1 MKTKSFV
8 LKETTNKEQML
19 AMVRDALIGGG
30 DSHADINF
38 QDDTWLPFKDEDGD
52 EFTFID
58 NFKKT
63 GGIFMYF
70 ESVGNFVEALRQFVD
85 ENKWSILTS
94 SSKIKTLLQENDF
107 AFSDDFSVASPQ
119 NVVLLDCE
127 CLVAQTGS
135 VVFTTAQTGSPAAVG
150 NADTLLVM
158 ATPRQFVSHI
168 KDALDVLRMRY
179 LSLPPQS
186 VFVTG
191 QSSSSDIDNTLVKGA
206 VGIRKIALFLVEE
219 D

>member
-1 MKTKSFV
+1 MKTKSV
-8 LKETTNKEQML
+8 VEDGTVNKERIL
-19 AMVRDALIGGG
+19 ASVRDALSGGR
-30 DSHADINF
+30 SPHSDISL
-38 QDDTWLPFKDEDGD
+38 QDDDWLPFEDGD
-52 EFTFID
+52 EFTFIE

-70 ESVGNFVEALRQFVD
+70 ESVGNFVEALRQFVV

-94 SSKIKTLLQENDF
+94 SPKIQTLLQENDF
-107 AFSDDFSVASPQ
+107 AFSDDLSVASPQ

-135 VVFTTAQTGSPAAVG
+135 IVFTTAQTGSPAAVG

-158 ATPRQFVSHI
+158 ATPRQFVSRI
-168 KDALDVLRMRY
+168 KDALETLRLRY
-179 LSLPPQS
+179 PALPPQS
-186 VFVTG
+186 VLVTG

-206 VGIRKIALFLVEE
+206 LGIRKLALFLVEN

>member
-1 MKTKSFV
+1 MKTKLFV

-30 DSHADINF
+30 DLHADISF
-38 QDDTWLPFKDEDGD
+38 RDDNWLPFEDGD
-52 EFTFID
+52 EFTFIE

-70 ESVGNFVEALRQFVD
+70 ESVGNFIEALRQFVE

-94 SSKIKTLLQENDF
+94 SPKIKTLLQENDF
-107 AFSDDFSVASPQ
+107 AFSDDFSVASPR
-119 NVVLLDCE
+119 NVVVLDCE

-135 VVFTTAQTGSPAAVG
+135 IVFTTAQTGSSAAVG

-179 LSLPPQS
+179 MSLPPQS

-206 VGIRKIALFLVEE
+206 LGIRKIALFLVEE

>member
-1 MKTKSFV
+1 MKTKSV
-8 LKETTNKEQML
+8 VEDGTVNKERIL
-19 AMVRDALIGGG
+19 ASVRDALSGGVNL
-30 DSHADINF
+30 HADISL
-38 QDDTWLPFKDEDGD
+38 QDDDWLPFEDGD
-52 EFTFID
+52 EFTFIE

-70 ESVGNFVEALRQFVD
+70 ESVGNFVEALRQFVE

-94 SSKIKTLLQENDF
+94 SPKIQTLLQENDF
-107 AFSDDFSVASPQ
+107 AFSDDLSVASPQ

-135 VVFTTAQTGSPAAVG
+135 IVFTTAQTGSPAAVG

-158 ATPRQFVSHI
+158 ATPRQFVSRI
-168 KDALDVLRMRY
+168 KDALETLRLRY
-179 LSLPPQS
+179 PALPPQS

-206 VGIRKIALFLVEE
+206 LGIRKIALFLVEE